1 MLNQIGWQNLKGFL
15 EIKMEKEKIKALIEI
30 ELEAIDEGENYRI
43 ILPDFKDKKIFIEME
58 QDDTIKQS

>member
-1 MLNQIGWQNLKGFL
+1 
-15 EIKMEKEKIKALIEI
+15 MEKEKIKALIEI